1 MIARGSL
8 TAQRLAGVFLLGWAL
23 FNYPFLYLFNRAETV
38 AGIPM
43 LYAYVFAVWAA
54 LIGMM
59 AWVIERRRDKP

>member
-1 MIARGSL
+1 
-8 TAQRLAGVFLLGWAL
+8 
-23 FNYPFLYLFNRAETV
+23 
-38 AGIPM
+38 M